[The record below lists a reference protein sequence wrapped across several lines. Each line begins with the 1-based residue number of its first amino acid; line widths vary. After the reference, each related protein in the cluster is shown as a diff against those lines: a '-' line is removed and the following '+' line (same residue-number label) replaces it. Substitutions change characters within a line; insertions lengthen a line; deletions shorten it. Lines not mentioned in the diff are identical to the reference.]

1 MDSDH
6 STKFIMPRNLDAELA
21 LLSLAFFN
29 SDLSEAIEIV
39 KPSDFYDTTH
49 QQVWEAICSLHA
61 QGSAI
66 DVVAVT
72 DELKKQNLD
81 PKSATEAVLK
91 AFDSPTV
98 VGGNTKRF
106 ANAVKNTATLR
117 RLLVILEGS
126 SQHAQTT
133 GSEPKEVI
141 VDLEK
146 KLVELSEEVID
157 NRPQHS
163 DGILDEVEKDIEN
176 TTKFGW
182 KGIKTGWE
190 AVDMAT
196 GGLIPTHVWVLGAY
210 TGTGKTFWL
219 LQLALNVLKQ
229 GKRVLIVSTEMDRK
243 MNILRMLGNISGI
256 SSLNIMRGY
265 MDDYQLE
272 QLEKAKEEL
281 RSYSGQLF
289 IVDNVYTAH
298 EIRLKAKKIKLE
310 QGGLD
315 VVIVDFIQN
324 LQGAENI
331 YENMSQASID
341 LQEMAQ
347 SLQVCM
353 VIASQVSQSSASW
366 GGNSEVIEY
375 KGAGEIAAIADVG
388 LWLRKIPE
396 KVAGKT
402 GLADFRTG
410 DGGVVTHRW
419 LYLRKVRHGEP
430 GKVTLRMDFP
440 AGTVRQIQDQT
451 NVPDPAKTEDVLG
464 ELKETG
470 GEDDFEP

>member
-1 MDSDH
+1 M
-6 STKFIMPRNLDAELA
+6 MPRNLDAETA

-29 SDLSEAIEIV
+29 NDLSEAIEIV

-49 QQVWEAICSLHA
+49 QQLWEAITTLYS
-61 QGSAI
+61 QGSPVDI
-66 DVVAVT
+66 VALS

-81 PKSATEAVLK
+81 PKSAMDTALSV
-91 AFDSPTV
+91 FDSPTV
-98 VGGNTKRF
+98 VGGNMKRF
-106 ANAVKNTATLR
+106 AEAVRNTATLR
-117 RLLVILEGS
+117 KLLVTLDSS

-133 GSEPKEVI
+133 GTTPAEVI
-141 VDLEK
+141 LELEK
-146 KLVELSEEVID
+146 KLVELSEQVID
-157 NRPQHS
+157 SRPQDS
-163 DGILDEVEKDIEN
+163 DGILKEVEVDIAN

-182 KGIKTGWE
+182 KGIKTGWD
-190 AVDMAT
+190 AVDNAT
-196 GGLIPTHVWVLGAY
+196 GGLIPTHTWVLGAY

-243 MNILRMLGNISGI
+243 MNILRMLGNLSGI

-272 QLEKAKEEL
+272 QLEKAKAEL
-281 RSYSGQLF
+281 RSYAGQLF
-289 IVDNVYTAH
+289 IVDNVRTAH

-324 LQGAENI
+324 LKGAENI
-331 YENMSQASID
+331 YENMSQAAID

-347 SLQVCM
+347 TLQVCM
-353 VIASQVSQSSASW
+353 VIASQVSQSGASW
-366 GGNSEVIEY
+366 GGNTEVIEY
-375 KGAGEIAAIADVG
+375 KGAGEIAAAADVG
-388 LWLRKIPE
+388 LWLRKIPD
-396 KVAGKT
+396 KKAGPA

-440 AGTVRQIQDQT
+440 AGTVTQIQEQSH
-451 NVPDPAKTEDVLG
+451 DPGKQENFLE
-464 ELKETG
+464 ELETTG
-470 GEDDFEP
+470 GGDDFEP